1 MTKTETT
8 MLSTKGLCIGYG
20 EKVIGENINLEA
32 HSNELV
38 CLLGQNGVGK
48 STLLR
53 TLSNLQEPLA
63 GNVLIEGNKINN
75 LSHQVLSRILGIVTT
90 DKIGIQN
97 MTVKELVSLGR
108 FPYTNWLGKLDAADK
123 AKVDE
128 SIALC
133 KVDYIADKKI
143 GDLSD
148 GQRQKAMIARVLA
161 QDTRIV
167 LLDEPTAHLDLI
179 NRAEIMNLLSEI
191 KQNRCIIISTHE
203 LALSM
208 QFADKLWLMNF
219 NEPMEAGIPED
230 LALGGQ
236 INRSFHEQEFEIDV
250 LTGNVQF
257 HKQSTNSVNL
267 IGEGDAYKWTKHALE
282 RIEYKVDEN
291 SDFFLEVETIL
302 GQLSWQFTEKGSQIN
317 GGTLNDLIQ
326 KLKEIKNRKV

>member
-1 MTKTETT
+1 MTQTDTA
-8 MLSTKGLCIGYG
+8 MLSTKNLCIGYG
-20 EKVIGENINLEA
+20 KKVIGENINLEA
-32 HSNELV
+32 HSNEMV

-63 GNVLIEGNKINN
+63 GNVLIEGNEINN
-75 LSHQVLSRILGIVTT
+75 LSHQELSRVLGIVTT

-97 MTVKELVSLGR
+97 MTVRELVSLGR
-108 FPYTNWLGKLDAADK
+108 YPYTNWLGKLGATDR
-123 AKVDE
+123 AKVEE

-133 KVDYIADKKI
+133 KVDYIADKKMS
-143 GDLSD
+143 DLSD

-179 NRAEIMNLLSEI
+179 NRAEIMKLLSEI
-191 KQNRCIIISTHE
+191 KKNRCVIISTHE
-203 LALSM
+203 LSLSM

-219 NEPMEAGIPED
+219 NQPMETGTPED

-236 INRSFHEQEFEIDV
+236 INRSFHEQEFEIDL

-257 HKQSTNSVNL
+257 HNQSIRKINL
-267 IGEGDAYKWTKHALE
+267 IGGGAAFEWTKHALK
-282 RIEYKVDEN
+282 RIGYELDE
-291 SDFFLEVETIL
+291 SSEKLVEVKAIS
-302 GQLSWQFTEKGSQIN
+302 GQLSWRFTVSNHSVSGF
-317 GGTLNDLIQ
+317 TLEALIKELQ
-326 KLKEIKNRKV
+326 KP

>member
-1 MTKTETT
+1 

-32 HSNELV
+32 HSNEMV

-53 TLSNLQEPLA
+53 TLSNLQVPLS
-63 GNVLIEGNKINN
+63 GNVLIGDNEINS
-75 LSHQVLSRILGIVTT
+75 LSHQELSRVLGIVTT

-108 FPYTNWLGKLDAADK
+108 YPYTNWLGKLDAADK

-128 SIALC
+128 SITLC

-179 NRAEIMNLLSEI
+179 NRAEIMKLLSEI

-203 LALSM
+203 LSLSM

-219 NEPMEAGIPED
+219 NQPMVTGIPED

-257 HKQSTNSVNL
+257 QNQSTNSINL
-267 IGEGDAYKWTKHALE
+267 IGEGTAFEWTKHALE
-282 RIEYKVDEN
+282 RIGYELDGHSQDLLKVDIV
-291 SDFFLEVETIL
+291 S
-302 GQLSWQFTEKGSQIN
+302 GQLSWQLTVAGTDVN
-317 GGTLNDLIQ
+317 GITLELLVQ
-326 KLKEIKNRKV
+326 KLKEQ

>member
-1 MTKTETT
+1 MPKIETT

-20 EKVIGENINLEA
+20 VKAIGENINLAA
-32 HSNELV
+32 HSNEMV

-53 TLSNLQEPLA
+53 TLSNLQEPLS
-63 GNVLIEGNKINN
+63 GNVLIEGNEINN
-75 LSHQVLSRILGIVTT
+75 LSHQQLSRILGIVTT

-97 MTVKELVSLGR
+97 MTVRELVSLGR
-108 FPYTNWLGKLDAADK
+108 YPYTNWLGKLDAVDK

-133 KVDYIADKKI
+133 KVDYIADKKM

-179 NRAEIMNLLSEI
+179 NRAEIMKLLSEI

-203 LALSM
+203 LSLSM

-219 NEPMEAGIPED
+219 NKPMEAGIPED
-230 LALGGQ
+230 LAIGGQ

-257 HKQSTNSVNL
+257 QNQSTKSINL
-267 IGEGDAYKWTKHALE
+267 MGEGGAYEWTKHALE
-282 RIEYKVDEN
+282 RIGYKMDGN
-291 SDFFLEVETIL
+291 SDAFLAVETFS
-302 GQLSWQFTEKGSQIN
+302 GQLSWQLTVKGNQIN
-317 GGTLNDLIQ
+317 GCTLNDLIQ
-326 KLKEIKNRKV
+326 KLKESKN